1 MLSAYE
7 MAPKNNINFGSVF
20 IFHCFS
26 FSFRFVRWVLSRAIH
41 NKNDNTE
48 KKNCIYQLDL
58 LAFKGVMHQ
67 VLLEFYLFIIV
78 IIIFLLYFTALLALF
93 IK

>member
-1 MLSAYE
+1 MIIL
-7 MAPKNNINFGSVF
+7 
-20 IFHCFS
+20 
-26 FSFRFVRWVLSRAIH
+26 
-41 NKNDNTE
+41 
-48 KKNCIYQLDL
+48 KKKIIYQLDL